1 MKLFRSGNLA
11 LSLALAW
18 TLIPSLPAHG
28 ANQSA
33 HLSKQARK
41 AQKHAQKIEKKLAH
55 YKPGT
60 PIHLVMSDGSDHYG
74 TLGKLSATSFI
85 FTDGDSNAVETI
97 QYGDVDSAEKGSA
110 PIGEGSVRRHHHLP
124 F

>member
-74 TLGKLSATSFI
+74 TLGKLSATFGTGCFI
-85 FTDGDSNAVETI
+85 KLDLRI
-97 QYGDVDSAEKGSA
+97 YM
-110 PIGEGSVRRHHHLP
+110 RRLASTLP
-124 F
+124 FMTIFSTRWSLILVVI